1 MEKDQVHAEGTDGD
15 SYEFIS
21 DRDVQS
27 ITSDSN
33 DVKSTSSTDSGIP
46 LSVAE
51 KALAERIRHL
61 QQENKD
67 LRKAIDN
74 YQKALTVIFSLHA
87 VKDTQSRRLG
97 NKHGRGYWINV
108 AFALMFIFWPII
120 RLTAFH

>member
-1 MEKDQVHAEGTDGD
+1 MEKDQVHAERTDGD

-27 ITSDSN
+27 ITSDSS

-46 LSVAE
+46 LSGAE

-74 YQKALTVIFSLHA
+74 YQKALTVIFSLHP
-87 VKDTQSRRLG
+87 VKDT
-97 NKHGRGYWINV
+97 
-108 AFALMFIFWPII
+108 
-120 RLTAFH
+120 